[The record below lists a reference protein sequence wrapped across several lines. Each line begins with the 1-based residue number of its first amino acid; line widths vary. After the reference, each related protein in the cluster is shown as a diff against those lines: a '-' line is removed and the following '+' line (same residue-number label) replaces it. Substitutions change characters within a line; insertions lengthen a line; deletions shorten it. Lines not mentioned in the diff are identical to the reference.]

1 MMSESMCKSKYTISM
16 YDWLV
21 SEKVSKDDAGEDRAH
36 YSVEGKVL
44 SRFVWVGYKF
54 SMAVIRWRI

>member
-1 MMSESMCKSKYTISM
+1 M

-44 SRFVWVGYKF
+44 SRFVWIGYKF